1 MEDQNIISN
10 DYVSIRYLLQA
21 SSDATFKA
29 YPKLTD
35 NSITQKL
42 HEFKG
47 SAHKV
52 SEDLLS
58 FFDNLQSR
66 VSAAIEKKKDA

>member
-1 MEDQNIISN
+1 LEDQNIPSS

-21 SSDATFKA
+21 SSNTTFKA

-35 NSITQKL
+35 SSIAQKL
-42 HEFKG
+42 QEFKG
-47 SAHKV
+47 GDEKV

-58 FFDNLQSR
+58 FFNNLQSR
-66 VSAAIEKKKDA
+66 VSLAIEK

>member
-1 MEDQNIISN
+1 VEDQNILSS

-35 NSITQKL
+35 SSITQKL
-42 HEFKG
+42 QEFKG
-47 SAHKV
+47 SDNTI

-58 FFDNLQSR
+58 FFDNLQST
-66 VSAAIEKKKDA
+66 VSMAIEK

>member
-1 MEDQNIISN
+1 VEDQNILSS

-21 SSDATFKA
+21 SSNTTFKA
-29 YPKLTD
+29 YPKLAD
-35 NSITQKL
+35 SSVTQKL
-42 HEFKG
+42 QEFKG
-47 SAHKV
+47 SDDKV

-66 VSAAIEKKKDA
+66 V